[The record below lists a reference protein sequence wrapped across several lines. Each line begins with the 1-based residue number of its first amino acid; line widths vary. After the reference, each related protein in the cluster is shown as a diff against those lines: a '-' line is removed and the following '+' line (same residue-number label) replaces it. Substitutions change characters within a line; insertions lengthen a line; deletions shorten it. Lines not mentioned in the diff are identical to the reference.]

1 MRASG
6 STRDEE
12 NTMNARQTV
21 GKRLFAFGILFAA
34 LCMSSVQAQQLPKAV
49 TIGTN
54 PPGTVFYALASGIA
68 KVVTEST
75 PVQAGVQPYTGTS
88 TLLPLLNSGELN
100 FAIVNAVDMG
110 MAYLG
115 PQKLKVGGKNDFLH
129 SPRIRLVMRG
139 APLIVG
145 LLVKKDSPL
154 KSVHDI
160 KGKRVTGEYP
170 AHQAV
175 WFNMFGQLS
184 NGGLSWKDVKVVPV
198 PAVNDGIDALVQG
211 RAEVTTGAMNM
222 AKIREA
228 DATVG
233 VRHLPI
239 DCSPAGDKRTRA
251 AVPGYYTRLIKAGGG
266 AAVVEDTCMIAYDI
280 YFATASTTP
289 DNLVTAVLKAVWD
302 NEVKLKPIHPGFK
315 EWTKERAVDVDVTI
329 PYHPAAAQFYREQK
343 AWSSEMDEAQKKL
356 LSANS

>member
-1 MRASG
+1 MDRSPG
-6 STRDEE
+6 R
-12 NTMNARQTV
+12 
-21 GKRLFAFGILFAA
+21 KRLFLAWIILTP
-34 LCMSSVQAQQLPKAV
+34 LCVGPAEAQQLPKAV

-68 KVVTEST
+68 KVVTEAT
-75 PVQAGVQPYTGTS
+75 PIQANVQPYTGTS

-110 MAYLG
+110 MAYRG
-115 PQKLKVGGKNDFLH
+115 PQKLKVGGKNDFQH
-129 SPRIRLVMRG
+129 SPNIRLVMRG
-139 APLIVG
+139 APLVVG

-154 KSVHDI
+154 KNVHDV

-211 RAEVTTGAMNM
+211 RADVTTGAMNM

-228 DATVG
+228 DAAVG
-233 VRHLPI
+233 VRHLSI
-239 DCSPAGDKRTRA
+239 DCSPEGDKRTRA
-251 AVPGYYTRLIKAGGG
+251 AVPGYYTRLVKSGGG
-266 AAVVEDTCMIAYDI
+266 AAVVEDTCMVAYDI
-280 YFATASTTP
+280 YFAAPHTAP
-289 DNLVTAVLKAVWD
+289 DNLVTTVLKAVWD
-302 NEVKLKPIHPGFK
+302 NEAKLKPVHPGFT
-315 EWTKERAVDVDVTI
+315 EWTKERAVDVDATI
-329 PYHPAAAQFYREQK
+329 PYHPAAAQFYREQR
-343 AWSSEMDEAQKKL
+343 AWPAKMDEAQKKL
-356 LSANS
+356 LNP